1 MQRAGVHNLVFS
13 SSATVYGDPASTP
26 IREDFPR
33 SATNPYGRSKLII
46 EEILED
52 LQRAE
57 PHWSMTLLRYF
68 NPVGAHESGTMGKI
82 PGDPQQP
89 HAVFDPGRH
98 WPARLPFHLW

>member
-26 IREDFPR
+26 IREDFRAAPPTPT
-33 SATNPYGRSKLII
+33 SSKLII

-82 PGDPQQP
+82 PRIPNN
-89 HAVFDPGRH
+89 
-98 WPARLPFHLW
+98 LMPF